1 MKNYYEIL
9 EVDKN
14 ASDEIIEKAYK
25 TLVKKYHPD
34 LQKNSKNQNKMQ
46 QINEAY
52 EILSN
57 DFKRREYDEKIQKQS
72 VPIEEYNKVIQENN
86 KLKKDLRMV
95 ANQDNKIRNQNQ
107 FEEMSIVQRYYQQIK
122 KATKQTQMQSNRIN
136 TSISFEKVKKI
147 IVGIIIFSIIGI
159 ILASIPL
166 TRKFFVDL
174 YNKNVVI
181 KFFVDI
187 IIETFSKGF
196 LLKIREEEI
205 NESINNR
212 SFFRNGKRYG
222 KNIKPKGI

>member
-72 VPIEEYNKVIQENN
+72 VPIEEYNKIIQENN
-86 KLKKDLRMV
+86 KLKKDLRMI

-122 KATKQTQMQSNRIN
+122 KATRQTQMQSNRKK
-136 TSISFEKVKKI
+136 TSISFEKAKKI

-159 ILASIPL
+159 ILASIPF

-196 LLKIREEEI
+196 
-205 NESINNR
+205 
-212 SFFRNGKRYG
+212 
-222 KNIKPKGI
+222 

>member
-14 ASDEIIEKAYK
+14 ASEEVIEKAYK
-25 TLVKKYHPD
+25 TLAKKYHPD
-34 LQKNSKNQNKMQ
+34 LQNNSNCQDKMR

-196 LLKIREEEI
+196 
-205 NESINNR
+205 
-212 SFFRNGKRYG
+212 
-222 KNIKPKGI
+222 

>member
-1 MKNYYEIL
+1 MEKNYYEIL

-86 KLKKDLRMV
+86 KLKKDLRMA

-196 LLKIREEEI
+196 
-205 NESINNR
+205 
-212 SFFRNGKRYG
+212 
-222 KNIKPKGI
+222 

>member
-196 LLKIREEEI
+196 
-205 NESINNR
+205 
-212 SFFRNGKRYG
+212 
-222 KNIKPKGI
+222 